1 MCVSPTLGSESNP
14 GDDAIDRLW
23 AWCELVKSGLSL
35 QAAVG
40 DDDMSSLPDA
50 ERDVAITVARHL
62 RSVCAF
68 KLGELGLAREMAE
81 DADRRWGVVLA
92 SDVVAKPLLTP
103 RSNAFHM
110 RLANRHAEY
119 YRSVEQGTLAQWGEA
134 SRLKS
139 RFLLALVLQAGG
151 ETSGA
156 LAEALAIADD
166 WRGRLSARLP
176 GLGTIEHACATW
188 ASSLGRS
195 ALSEEMSR
203 RLSTIA
209 DRAAAYPDDMPE
221 IWSRPRGIES
231 VLRFGFAATPIAWL

>member
-1 MCVSPTLGSESNP
+1 MSVSPTSASDSP

-23 AWCELVKSGLSL
+23 AWCQLVKSGASSK
-35 QAAVG
+35 ATVG
-40 DDDMSSLPDA
+40 DDDIISLPDA
-50 ERDVAITVARHL
+50 EREVATAVACHL
-62 RSVCAF
+62 SSVCAF
-68 KLGELGLAREMAE
+68 KLGELGLSRELAE
-81 DADRRWGVVLA
+81 DADWRWGAVLA

-110 RLANRHAEY
+110 RLASRHAEY
-119 YRSVEQGTLAQWGEA
+119 YRSVEKGTLAQWGEA
-134 SRLKS
+134 SRLKG
-139 RFLLALVLQAGG
+139 RFLLAMVLQAGG

-156 LAEALAIADD
+156 LAQASAIADE

-176 GLGTIEHACATW
+176 GLGAIELACANW
-188 ASSLGRS
+188 ASILGRS

-209 DRAAAYPDDMPE
+209 DRAAAYPDDAPE

-231 VLRFGFAATPIAWL
+231 ILRFGFAATPVAWL